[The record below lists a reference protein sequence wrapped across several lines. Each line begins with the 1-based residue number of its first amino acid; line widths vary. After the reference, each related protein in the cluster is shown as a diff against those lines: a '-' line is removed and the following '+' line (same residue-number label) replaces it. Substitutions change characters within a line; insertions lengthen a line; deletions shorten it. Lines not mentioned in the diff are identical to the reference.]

1 MLDITTQKVREAGL
15 TDRVELRRGDA
26 TADEAFRESLRRATI
41 AAEPLVL
48 PTDEEPHDTGCGGP
62 ATGHARTR

>member
-48 PTDEEPHDTGCGGP
+48 PTDEEPS
-62 ATGHARTR
+62 